1 MSLKHVLLGFLIHKK
16 TSGYSL
22 HKRFFR
28 TTRPL
33 LPQVYRALNEM
44 AAAGFVTSK
53 RTKDSKMPARNI
65 FSVTDTGYNEFE
77 QWMKNASDVD
87 AMKETSLHK
96 LWFAGFFEKEVAT
109 AIIEGIADKRREEL
123 QYYSKLA
130 SSLDAEKPNF
140 YRNLWNK
147 LIWKLAFDYILRR
160 AKVEI
165 EWAEAAMEEIIKFK
179 SPKRKKN

>member
-16 TSGYSL
+16 NSGYSL
-22 HKRFFR
+22 HKRFFS

-44 AAAGFVTSK
+44 ASSGFISSK
-53 RTKDSKMPARNI
+53 RTIDGKLPVRNI
-65 FSVTDTGYNEFE
+65 FSVTNAGYAEFE

-87 AMKETSLHK
+87 PIKETSLHK
-96 LWFAGFFEKEVAT
+96 LWFAGFFNEEVAKSL
-109 AIIEGIADKRREEL
+109 IEGIATKRREEL
-123 QYYSKLA
+123 QYYSKRA
-130 SSLDAEKPNF
+130 SSLDTEKPKF
-140 YRNLWNK
+140 YKSLWNK

-165 EWAEAAMEEIIKFK
+165 EWAEAAMKEIRKFK
-179 SPKRKKN
+179 AQKRKKN